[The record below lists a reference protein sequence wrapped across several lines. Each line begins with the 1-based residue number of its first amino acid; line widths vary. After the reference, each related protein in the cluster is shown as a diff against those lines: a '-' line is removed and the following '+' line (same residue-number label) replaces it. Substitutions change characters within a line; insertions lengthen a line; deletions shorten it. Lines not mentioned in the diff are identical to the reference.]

1 MQCMT
6 IFIIGG
12 VTFEKILITVVIILL
27 IGALG
32 FAIYAA
38 INHSTSSIHNN
49 EQDNKATH
57 QKKDT
62 EVNHQKDENTN
73 NTNENQNNNNGVTNG
88 NQSST
93 PSTVQNNG
101 STAPA
106 NTQPSNPNQSNSNQS
121 SSNHGGSSQ
130 PSTNNQN
137 HKQQNT
143 PAPNKSNNANTN
155 ESSKQVSPSQP
166 QSSKIN
172 HLPDTSTS
180 IRYIIQKNS
189 NEIFFYLKYLTAVLY
204 LHNSHSVKFI

>member
-1 MQCMT
+1 MKK
-6 IFIIGG
+6 F
-12 VTFEKILITVVIILL
+12 LITVVIILL

-38 INHSTSSIHNN
+38 INHSTSSNHNN

-73 NTNENQNNNNGVTNG
+73 NTNENQNNRSGDSING

-121 SSNHGGSSQ
+121 DPDQSNSNHGGSRSFQ
-130 PSTNNQN
+130 RITKIINNRTHHLLINQII
-137 HKQQNT
+137 
-143 PAPNKSNNANTN
+143 PIRLLNKRL
-155 ESSKQVSPSQP
+155 KYDHL
-166 QSSKIN
+166 KIN

-180 IRYIIQKNS
+180 IRYINS
-189 NEIFFYLKYLTAVLY
+189 EKQQ
-204 LHNSHSVKFI
+204 

>member
-1 MQCMT
+1 MKK
-6 IFIIGG
+6 F
-12 VTFEKILITVVIILL
+12 LITVVIILL

-38 INHSTSSIHNN
+38 INHSTSSNHNN

-73 NTNENQNNNNGVTNG
+73 NTNENQNSNNGVTNG

-106 NTQPSNPNQSNSNQS
+106 N
-121 SSNHGGSSQ
+121 
-130 PSTNNQN
+130 
-137 HKQQNT
+137 
-143 PAPNKSNNANTN
+143 
-155 ESSKQVSPSQP
+155 
-166 QSSKIN
+166 KIGRA
-172 HLPDTSTS
+172 SC
-180 IRYIIQKNS
+180 R
-189 NEIFFYLKYLTAVLY
+189 ERV
-204 LHNSHSVKFI
+204 

>member
-1 MQCMT
+1 MKK
-6 IFIIGG
+6 F
-12 VTFEKILITVVIILL
+12 LITVVIILL

-101 STAPA
+101 STAP
-106 NTQPSNPNQSNSNQS
+106 
-121 SSNHGGSSQ
+121 
-130 PSTNNQN
+130 
-137 HKQQNT
+137 
-143 PAPNKSNNANTN
+143 
-155 ESSKQVSPSQP
+155 
-166 QSSKIN
+166 
-172 HLPDTSTS
+172 
-180 IRYIIQKNS
+180 
-189 NEIFFYLKYLTAVLY
+189 
-204 LHNSHSVKFI
+204 

>member
-1 MQCMT
+1 MKK
-6 IFIIGG
+6 F
-12 VTFEKILITVVIILL
+12 LITVVIILL

-121 SSNHGGSSQ
+121 NSNHQ
-130 PSTNNQN
+130 VQITAVAVNLQRITKIINNRTHRPQTNLIMLIQTSLLSRYHHHNRN
-137 HKQQNT
+137 HL
-143 PAPNKSNNANTN
+143 
-155 ESSKQVSPSQP
+155 
-166 QSSKIN
+166 KIN

-180 IRYIIQKNS
+180 IRYINS
-189 NEIFFYLKYLTAVLY
+189 EKQQ
-204 LHNSHSVKFI
+204 